1 MKIVF
6 LYSELAQ
13 YTLDCINPLPKGW
26 KIKVVHWPI
35 NPEAPFEFD
44 VAEHIELIPK
54 NEIQNLPEFL
64 AKENPTAIFVTGW
77 IDKDY
82 SKALKSF
89 KGAAK
94 KVIMFDTSWK
104 GTLKQQAALLYLKP
118 FVSNTFDFAFVTGS
132 KQKEYALKLGIPTTN
147 IFTGLYSANVS
158 QFQSYPE
165 LGRRALKINSSAV
178 ASAKVENQFIRR
190 SFSEGGKPKTL
201 PSRQA
206 GKNQKPKSILYLG
219 RYVKHKGIFELWQAY
234 TELVEEGF
242 DDWKLICAGTGDQ
255 WENRVEHHNIEHL
268 GFVQPKD
275 FGPLI
280 QQATFYVLPSHFE
293 PWGVSVH
300 EMAAAGLPMVLSDQV
315 GAKEAFLA
323 EGKNGFTFQ
332 GGDKEALKAALKK
345 MMQKSPNELAEM
357 GNVSQQL
364 AQKITPQK
372 WVETVMEMVN
382 S

>member
-1 MKIVF
+1 M
-6 LYSELAQ
+6 
-13 YTLDCINPLPKGW
+13 LDCINLLLKECEV
-26 KIKVVHWPI
+26 KVVHWPI
-35 NPEAPFEFD
+35 NPEAPFEFE
-44 VAEHIELIPK
+44 VANHIELIPK
-54 NEIQNLPEFL
+54 NEIQNLSEYL
-64 AKENPTAIFVTGW
+64 AKENPNAIFVTGW
-77 IDKDY
+77 IDKEY
-82 SKALKSF
+82 SKALKSY
-89 KGAAK
+89 KGATN

-104 GTLKQQAALLYLKP
+104 GTLKQQAGLLYLNP

-132 KQKEYALKLGIPTTN
+132 KQKEYAQKLGISSN
-147 IFTGLYSANVS
+147 YIFTGLYSANVS

-201 PSRQA
+201 PRRQA

-219 RYVKHKGIFELWQAY
+219 RYVKHKGIFELWQAF

-242 DDWKLICAGTGDQ
+242 ESRSLSGWKLVCAGTGDQ
-255 WENRVEHHNIEHL
+255 WENRVQHPNIEHK

-280 QQATFYVLPSHFE
+280 QQASFYVLPSHFE

-300 EMAAAGLPMVLSDQV
+300 EMAAAGLPMVISDQV
-315 GAKEAFLA
+315 GAKEVFL
-323 EGKNGFTFQ
+323 EESKNGFTFQ
-332 GGDKEALKAALKK
+332 GGDKEALKAALKQ
-345 MMQKSPNELAEM
+345 MMQKSPEQLTEM
-357 GNVSQQL
+357 GNLSQQL

-372 WVETVMEMVN
+372 WVATVMEMVN